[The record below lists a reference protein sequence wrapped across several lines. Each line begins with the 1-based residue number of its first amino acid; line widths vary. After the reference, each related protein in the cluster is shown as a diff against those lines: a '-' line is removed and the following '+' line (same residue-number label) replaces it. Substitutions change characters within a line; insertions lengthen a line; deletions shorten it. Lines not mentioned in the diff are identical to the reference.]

1 MIENMIN
8 KGKKVKT
15 KPFPSWPKYNQKE
28 LELVDEVLKSDEWCR
43 LSGKKVKEFGG
54 KYAAYNNVKY
64 GIGVTNGTHAL
75 ELALSTIGIQ
85 PGDEVIVPAMTFIAT
100 ATAVIQNN
108 AVPVLVDIDP
118 ETYCISPKA
127 IEAAITEKTKA
138 IIPVHI
144 AGNACDMD
152 RICEIGKKHNLKI
165 IEDAAHAQGGMY
177 KNKRLGS
184 FGDIAACS
192 FQSKK
197 TISCGEGGA
206 IITDNKEYYEEA
218 LLTQCVG
225 RPEGDRVYEHTV
237 LGSNFRMNE
246 FQAAL
251 LLGQLDNLDN
261 MNQKREENAAI
272 LDELLKGV
280 EGITSQKRSKD
291 CTINTHYMY
300 MFTYDPQYFNGLSR
314 KDFVDRLIEEGVPAY
329 ICYPVISNTTFFKKY
344 SFRGKISENQLR
356 LGDSLINAEYVA
368 ANVVWLP
375 HNLLLGDEQDLL
387 EIKEAILKIQFRQ

>member
-1 MIENMIN
+1 MCQNTN
-8 KGKKVKT
+8 YKKGRTKT
-15 KPFPSWPKYNQKE
+15 KLFPSWPQYNQKQ
-28 LELVDEVLKSDEWCR
+28 LELLDEVLKNSEWCR
-43 LSGKKVKEFGG
+43 LTGKKVKEFEE

-75 ELALSTIGIQ
+75 ELALSAIGIQ

-118 ETYCISPKA
+118 ETYCISPEA

-152 RICEIGKKHNLKI
+152 RICEIAEKHDLKI
-165 IEDAAHAQGGMY
+165 IEDVAHAQGGMY

-184 FGDIAACS
+184 FGDMAACS

-197 TISCGEGGA
+197 IISCGEGGA
-206 IITDNKEYYEEA
+206 IVTDNREYYEEA
-218 LLTQCVG
+218 LLAHCVG
-225 RPEGDRVYEHTV
+225 RPEGDRIYEHTV
-237 LGSNFRMNE
+237 LGSNYRMNE

-251 LLGQLDNLDN
+251 LLGQIDNLDN

-272 LDELLKGV
+272 LNGLLKDV
-280 EGITSQKRSKD
+280 EGIMPQKRSKD

-300 MFTYDPQYFNGLSR
+300 MFTYDPQYFHGLTR
-314 KDFVDRLIEEGVPAY
+314 QDFVNRLNEEGIPAY
-329 ICYPVISNTTFFKKY
+329 ICYPVVSNTTFFKNR
-344 SFRGKISENQLR
+344 SFRGRIKESQLK
-356 LGDSLINAEYVA
+356 LDNPLTNAEYIA

-375 HNLLLGDEQDLL
+375 HNLLLGDEQDMI
-387 EIKEAILKIQFRQ
+387 EIKEAILKIKFEQ